1 MIGVVIAR
9 SFLRKVSRYERAS
22 CVVLFPQPNNSFS
35 NSSVKLMS
43 TWREIKNSQ
52 GRIYYE
58 EEESGTRQWDR
69 PVNQQ
74 VKSISEV
81 EHENSLKVQK
91 DVKIMKKPYNGDSI
105 FLRAVD
111 HFWTLMSVV
120 RSGYWIAILA
130 AAVYIGSE
138 LFKTYS

>member
-1 MIGVVIAR
+1 
-9 SFLRKVSRYERAS
+9 
-22 CVVLFPQPNNSFS
+22 
-35 NSSVKLMS
+35 MS